1 MIMDRISV
9 FQGSGPAHGGKI
21 IVKIGVT
28 NDGKINSGSVDIKL
42 EAGAYPGS
50 AIPAAAVCCL
60 ACYNIPNIKVDAYD
74 VLVNKPK
81 SAAYRAPGSPQV
93 SFAVESVID
102 EICEKMT
109 WDKIDFRI
117 ANASK
122 EGTRKPDGVLY
133 HKIGFIETLE
143 AAKKVITGI
152 LKLIKEIKI
161 KYMGEDLLVDTG
173 IMEEIDQL

>member
-1 MIMDRISV
+1 M
-9 FQGSGPAHGGKI
+9 
-21 IVKIGVT
+21 
-28 NDGKINSGSVDIKL
+28 
-42 EAGAYPGS
+42 
-50 AIPAAAVCCL
+50 
-60 ACYNIPNIKVDAYD
+60 
-74 VLVNKPK
+74 
-81 SAAYRAPGSPQV
+81 GSPQV

-161 KYMGEDLLVDTG
+161 KYMGEDLLVVTG
-173 IMEEIDQL
+173 IMEEIDLL